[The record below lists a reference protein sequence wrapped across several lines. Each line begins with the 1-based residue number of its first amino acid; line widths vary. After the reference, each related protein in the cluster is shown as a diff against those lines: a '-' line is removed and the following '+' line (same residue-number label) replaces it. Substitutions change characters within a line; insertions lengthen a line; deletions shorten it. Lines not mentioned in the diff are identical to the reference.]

1 VIIYLIVIPIAV
13 ACLFLLIYVFLHPF
27 ISRIS
32 RISRIAKEKKQLPHG
47 IAEFITDDTT
57 INYHHIGIAIDFS
70 GKDEKIIQNA
80 LMIGGKLATYTF
92 IHVVESAAARYF
104 GKNAFDFETE
114 SDKKNLEKYKQRLE
128 QMNYK
133 ANTQIGF
140 GTPAVEMSKII
151 LRENVD
157 LLVMGAHGHRGFK
170 DLIFGSTV
178 DALRHKIKIP
188 VLVVN

>member
-1 VIIYLIVIPIAV
+1 
-13 ACLFLLIYVFLHPF
+13 
-27 ISRIS
+27 
-32 RISRIAKEKKQLPHG
+32 
-47 IAEFITDDTT
+47 
-57 INYHHIGIAIDFS
+57 
-70 GKDEKIIQNA
+70 
-80 LMIGGKLATYTF
+80 
-92 IHVVESAAARYF
+92 
-104 GKNAFDFETE
+104 
-114 SDKKNLEKYKQRLE
+114 
-128 QMNYK
+128 MNYK
-133 ANTQIGF
+133 ADAQIGF